1 MSFCWFVHQCSGPFN
16 SDSVN
21 RKCAMDGSRK
31 ICLESGQQKVSTTRR
46 ARSQDRELRM
56 EDRESPSSILYLR
69 SSTYDEPFSACS
81 LAGYEKPVGVL
92 RRSSGRTEGVEII
105 EDFPFMLRFSKH
117 SEPFFSN
124 LLGNGIGSI
133 GQAQEI
139 PDDQEHNADELR
151 KRRRDM
157 EQPAT

>member
-1 MSFCWFVHQCSGPFN
+1 MSFCWFVHQCSGLFN
-16 SDSVN
+16 SNSVN

-31 ICLESGQQKVSTTRR
+31 IFLESGRQKVSTTRR

-56 EDRESPSSILYLR
+56 EDRESPSSILYLL
-69 SSTYDEPFSACS
+69 SSNIRWAFFSRLPSRMLKNPSESC
-81 LAGYEKPVGVL
+81 

-105 EDFPFMLRFSKH
+105 EDFPVHAEVLEAFR
-117 SEPFFSN
+117 N